1 MKMYSSFHILPL
13 FFFTVMAKR
22 NDMFVSE
29 YESWISNDD
38 FTTII
43 KLSFPLSK
51 CCNIFLSD
59 SIEDWEALFSQF
71 RSIYPHEYLLKRN
84 ECDGYFLLGS
94 SDNEIM
100 QSISKM
106 SSLQTNKEILI
117 IVNNNVS
124 GDSNI
129 FDGSMYEDA
138 NVNIVSLSGIWKLS
152 ENYLKPRV
160 FTKLER
166 YEEMVH
172 DYNKIDFQGKEIQV
186 CSIYRPP
193 MTYFNRTIN
202 KTIDGSEVEVFIMD
216 HELERDGIEMQL
228 FLIMA
233 EKLNFTWTIRKP
245 KGNYRYGRRIN
256 ETVWQG
262 GMIEMLRNKQVD
274 MAFGSIWL
282 TYDQHAFIN
291 LSEAWYQVYL
301 HFLVPRPRRTTSFWA
316 LTRPF
321 SENVW
326 YLLVSAIFLHSI
338 YTWARA
344 WLDPKFPK
352 RFRNFLI
359 TLTDLIGC
367 LLSSSVPKTMANNKL
382 QILLWQTAG
391 WLIITAYCSSLAAW
405 LAGSEYE
412 SRIDSIEQFLAS
424 NLRWGEMG
432 QPPPFRDYFDL
443 TDPYASQL
451 PSKYINIENNTQV
464 QALIKEGNFAIIGRI
479 VDTSFFPD
487 DYVTN
492 DDVKNYRMMRHSVG
506 HYYAAFAVQPWLLRP
521 INRIIMWLKETGITV
536 WHLRNVIR
544 RRDNYNL
551 REVRL
556 EHDGYDGSVQVLGL
570 TPLGAGFSLL
580 LVGLSIA
587 TFVFYLELKH
597 AAKSTSVREI
607 LRDIDNKRKCKRRK

>member
-1 MKMYSSFHILPL
+1 METH
-13 FFFTVMAKR
+13 R
-22 NDMFVSE
+22 VSVLE
-29 YESWISNDD
+29 LY
-38 FTTII
+38 
-43 KLSFPLSK
+43 
-51 CCNIFLSD
+51 SD

-443 TDPYASQL
+443 T
-451 PSKYINIENNTQV
+451 
-464 QALIKEGNFAIIGRI
+464 
-479 VDTSFFPD
+479 
-487 DYVTN
+487 
-492 DDVKNYRMMRHSVG
+492 
-506 HYYAAFAVQPWLLRP
+506 
-521 INRIIMWLKETGITV
+521 IIMWLKETGITV